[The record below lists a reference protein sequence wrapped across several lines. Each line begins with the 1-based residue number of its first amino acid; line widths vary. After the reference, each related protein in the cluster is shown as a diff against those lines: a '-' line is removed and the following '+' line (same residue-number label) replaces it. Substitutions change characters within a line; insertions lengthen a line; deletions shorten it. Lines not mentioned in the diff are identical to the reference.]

1 MLAAMLDGRREFLE
15 ELLPLL
21 LVRLPDLGQSW
32 LRLSFSHRLGLT
44 VRLASH
50 RREPGDGDNRA

>member
-1 MLAAMLDGRREFLE
+1 MLDGRREFLE